1 MEEQEIRDKVK
12 HVIVEKLNVE
22 EGKIT
27 DDARYVEDLGADS
40 LALVDIAMA
49 LEDEF
54 HMQIP
59 DEDIEKITT
68 FGNTIDYIK
77 QHIK

>member
-1 MEEQEIRDKVK
+1 MEEQEIREKVK
-12 HVIVEKLNVE
+12 HVIVEKLNVDE
-22 EGKIT
+22 NKIN
-27 DDARYVEDLGADS
+27 DDAKYVEDLGADS

-59 DEDIEKITT
+59 DEDMEKITT
-68 FGNTIDYIK
+68 FGSTVDYIK

>member
-1 MEEQEIRDKVK
+1 MEEQEIREKVK
-12 HVIVEKLNVE
+12 HVIVEKLNVDE
-22 EGKIT
+22 NKIN
-27 DDARYVEDLGADS
+27 DDAKYVEDLGADS

-68 FGNTIDYIK
+68 FGSTVDYIK
-77 QHIK
+77 QHIM

>member
-12 HVIVEKLNVE
+12 NVIVEKLNVE

>member
-1 MEEQEIRDKVK
+1 MEEQEIREKVK
-12 HVIVEKLNVE
+12 HVIVEKLNVDE
-22 EGKIT
+22 NKIN
-27 DDARYVEDLGADS
+27 DDAKYVEDLGADS

-59 DEDIEKITT
+59 DEDIEKL
-68 FGNTIDYIK
+68 
-77 QHIK
+77 QHLEVLLII

>member
-12 HVIVEKLNVE
+12 NVIIEKLNVE

>member
-1 MEEQEIRDKVK
+1 MEEQEIREKVK
-12 HVIVEKLNVE
+12 HVIVEKLNVDE
-22 EGKIT
+22 NKIN
-27 DDARYVEDLGADS
+27 DDAKYVEDLGADS

>member
-1 MEEQEIRDKVK
+1 MEEQEIREKVK
-12 HVIVEKLNVE
+12 HVIVEKLNVDE
-22 EGKIT
+22 NKIN
-27 DDARYVEDLGADS
+27 DDAKYVEDLGADS

-54 HMQIP
+54 QMQIP

-68 FGNTIDYIK
+68 FGSTVDYIK

>member
-1 MEEQEIRDKVK
+1 MEEQEIREKVK
-12 HVIVEKLNVE
+12 HVIVEKLNVDE
-22 EGKIT
+22 NKIN
-27 DDARYVEDLGADS
+27 DDAKYVEDLGADS

-68 FGNTIDYIK
+68 FGSTVDYIK

>member
-12 HVIVEKLNVE
+12 HVIVEKLNVDE
-22 EGKIT
+22 NKIN
-27 DDARYVEDLGADS
+27 DDAKYVEDLGADS

-54 HMQIP
+54 QMQIP

-68 FGNTIDYIK
+68 FGSTVDYIK

>member
-77 QHIK
+77 QYIK

>member
-1 MEEQEIRDKVK
+1 
-12 HVIVEKLNVE
+12 
-22 EGKIT
+22 
-27 DDARYVEDLGADS
+27 
-40 LALVDIAMA
+40 MA